1 MANIDRIVNVQI
13 SLNTNG
19 VSKEGFSTMLVVGTH
34 ANTLNRVVTYTNIND
49 LTNDG
54 FSTDD
59 PIYKAVSA
67 AFSQTPRPRQVKV
80 GRRQIEEINISASD
94 IKDNTDY
101 TVTVSGKD
109 TEGNITEKTYKY
121 TSSTGASQSAIITG
135 LQALMTGDTNVTATD
150 ESTSLKLIAKTT
162 GKAFAVKLSNNLTA
176 EITEP
181 TESIAD
187 TMAAIVAS
195 DSDFYGIVLA
205 SRDKDDIMDMAEW
218 VETQTKLFG
227 TATAEQGAKDS
238 EVDTDLLSMLK
249 AKNYYRTF
257 AFYHEL
263 ADSEY
268 LESGVMARCFAIEPG
283 GETWANKVLS
293 GLTADNLTE
302 TEYLAVSGK
311 NGNTFETF
319 RNKSITQNG
328 KVAGDEWIDVIRFRD
343 WLQEEITVNV
353 FNLLINSDKVPYTD
367 AGIALIENQIRQALL
382 LGQRRGGI
390 APTEYDEDN
399 NENLGFTIEMPL
411 AANIPANT
419 KAQRLLEDVNFTA
432 RLAGAIHV
440 VEITGSFTYE
450 NLISE

>member
-34 ANTLNRVVTYTNIND
+34 ANNLNRVTTYTNIND
-49 LTNDG
+49 LINDG

-59 PIYKAVSA
+59 PIYRAVSV

-80 GRRQIEEINISASD
+80 GRRQVEEVNLSVNNV
-94 IKDNTDY
+94 KDNTDY
-101 TVTVSGKD
+101 TITVSSKD
-109 TEGNITEKTYKY
+109 TDGTVDEEAYKY
-121 TSSTGASQSAIITG
+121 NSQTSATATKIVEG
-135 LQALMTGDTNVTATD
+135 LQALMASDTAVTATVSG
-150 ESTSLKLIAKTT
+150 EKLQ
-162 GKAFAVKLSNNLTA
+162 LTA
-176 EITEP
+176 KSGKSFAIKISSNLSALLTEP
-181 TESIAD
+181 TEEIAD
-187 TMAAIVAS
+187 TMSAVMAS

-205 SRDKDDIMDMAEW
+205 SRDKDDIMAMAEW

-227 TATAEQGAKDS
+227 TSTAEQGAKDS
-238 EVDTDLLSMLK
+238 ETDTDLLSMLK

-268 LESGVMARCFAIEPG
+268 LEAGVMARCFAIEPG

-302 TEYLAVSGK
+302 TEYLAISGK

-367 AGIALIENQIRQALL
+367 AGIALVENQIRQALL

>member
-34 ANTLNRVVTYTNIND
+34 ANNLNRVTTYTNIND
-49 LTNDG
+49 LINDG

-59 PIYKAVSA
+59 PIYRAVSA

-80 GRRQIEEINISASD
+80 GRRQVEEVNLSVNNV
-94 IKDNTDY
+94 KDNTDY
-101 TVTVSGKD
+101 TITVSSKD
-109 TEGNITEKTYKY
+109 TDGTVDEEAYKY
-121 TSSTGASQSAIITG
+121 NSQTSATATKIIEG
-135 LQALMTGDTNVTATD
+135 LQALMASDTAVTATASG
-150 ESTSLKLIAKTT
+150 EKLQ
-162 GKAFAVKLSNNLTA
+162 LTA
-176 EITEP
+176 KSGKSFAIKISSNLSAELTEP
-181 TESIAD
+181 TEEIAD
-187 TMAAIVAS
+187 TMSAIMAS

-205 SRDKDDIMDMAEW
+205 SRDKDDIMAMAEW
-218 VETQTKLFG
+218 VETQIKLFG
-227 TATAEQGAKDS
+227 TSTAEQGAKDS
-238 EVDTDLLSMLK
+238 ETDTDLLSMLK

-263 ADSEY
+263 ANNEY
-268 LESGVMARCFAIEPG
+268 LEAGIMARCFAIEPG
-283 GETWANKVLS
+283 GENWANKVLS
-293 GLTADNLTE
+293 GLTADTLTE

-343 WLQEEITVNV
+343 WLQEEITINV

-399 NENLGFTIEMPL
+399 NENLGFSIEMPL

-419 KAQRLLEDVNFTA
+419 KAQRLLEDVKFTA
-432 RLAGAIHV
+432 RLAGAINV

-450 NLISE
+450 NLINE

>member
-34 ANTLNRVVTYTNIND
+34 ANNLNRVTTYTNIND
-49 LTNDG
+49 LINDG

-59 PIYKAVSA
+59 PIYRAVSA

-80 GRRQIEEINISASD
+80 GRRQVEELNVSVSNV
-94 IKDNTDY
+94 KDNTDY
-101 TVTVSGKD
+101 TITVSSKD
-109 TEGNITEKTYKY
+109 NNGNVIEEVYKFS
-121 TSSTGASQSAIITG
+121 SSTSATANSIIEG
-135 LQALMTGDTNVTATD
+135 LQSEMDSDTAVTATVTG
-150 ESTSLKLIAKTT
+150 EKLKLTAKS
-162 GKAFAVKLSNNLTA
+162 GKSFAIKISSNLSA
-176 EITEP
+176 ELTEP
-181 TESIAD
+181 TEEIAD
-187 TMAAIVAS
+187 TMSAVMAS

-205 SRDKDDIMDMAEW
+205 SRDKDDIMAMAEW

-227 TATAEQGAKDS
+227 TSTAEQGAKDS
-238 EVDTDLLSMLK
+238 ETDTDLLSMLK

-268 LESGVMARCFAIEPG
+268 LEAGVMARCFAIEPG

-302 TEYLAVSGK
+302 TEYLAISGK

-353 FNLLINSDKVPYTD
+353 FNLLINSNKVPYTD

-419 KAQRLLEDVNFTA
+419 KAQRLLEDVSFTA

>member
-34 ANTLNRVVTYTNIND
+34 ANNLNRVTTYTNIND
-49 LTNDG
+49 LINDG

-59 PIYKAVSA
+59 PIYRAVSA

-80 GRRQIEEINISASD
+80 GRRQVEEVNLSVNNV
-94 IKDNTDY
+94 KDNTDY
-101 TVTVSGKD
+101 TITVSSKD
-109 TEGNITEKTYKY
+109 TDGTVDEEAYKY
-121 TSSTGASQSAIITG
+121 NSQTSATATKIVEG
-135 LQALMTGDTNVTATD
+135 LQALMASDTAVTATASG
-150 ESTSLKLIAKTT
+150 EKLQ
-162 GKAFAVKLSNNLTA
+162 LTA
-176 EITEP
+176 KSGKSFAIKISSNLSAELTEP
-181 TESIAD
+181 TEEIAD
-187 TMAAIVAS
+187 TMSAVMAS

-205 SRDKDDIMDMAEW
+205 SRDKDDIMAMAEW

-227 TATAEQGAKDS
+227 TSTVEQGAKDS
-238 EVDTDLLSMLK
+238 ETDTDLLSMLK

-257 AFYHEL
+257 TFYHEL

-268 LESGVMARCFAIEPG
+268 LEAGVMARCFAIEPG

-302 TEYLAVSGK
+302 TEYLAISGK

-367 AGIALIENQIRQALL
+367 AGIALVENQIRQALL

-411 AANIPANT
+411 AADIPANT

>member
-49 LTNDG
+49 LINDG

-80 GRRQIEEINISASD
+80 GRRQVDEVNISVNNV
-94 IKDNTDY
+94 KDNTDY
-101 TVTVSGKD
+101 TITVSSKD
-109 TEGNITEKTYKY
+109 TNGIITEQAYKFN
-121 TSSTGASQSAIITG
+121 SSISATASAICEG
-135 LQALMTGDTNVTATD
+135 LQNAMASDTAVTAAASG
-150 ESTSLKLIAKTT
+150 EKLKLTAKS
-162 GKAFAVKLSNNLTA
+162 GKSFAIKISSNLSA
-176 EITEP
+176 ELTEP
-181 TESIAD
+181 TEEIAD
-187 TMAAIVAS
+187 SMNAIMAS
-195 DSDFYGIVLA
+195 DADFYGIVLA
-205 SRDKDDIMDMAEW
+205 SRDKDDIMAMAEW
-218 VETQTKLFG
+218 VETQIKLFG
-227 TATAEQGAKDS
+227 TSTAEQGAKDS
-238 EVDTDLLSMLK
+238 ETDTDLLSMLK

-263 ADSEY
+263 ADNEY
-268 LESGVMARCFAIEPG
+268 LEAGIMARCFAIEPG
-283 GETWANKVLS
+283 SETWANKVLS

-419 KAQRLLEDVNFTA
+419 KAQRLLEDVKFTA

-450 NLISE
+450 NLINE

>member
-34 ANTLNRVVTYTNIND
+34 ANNLNRVTTYTNIND
-49 LTNDG
+49 LINDG

-59 PIYKAVSA
+59 PIYRAVSA

-80 GRRQIEEINISASD
+80 GRRQVEEVNLSVNNV
-94 IKDNTDY
+94 KDNTDY
-101 TVTVSGKD
+101 TITVSSKD
-109 TEGNITEKTYKY
+109 TDGTVDEEAYKY
-121 TSSTGASQSAIITG
+121 NSQTSATATKIVEG
-135 LQALMTGDTNVTATD
+135 LQALMASDTAVTATVSG
-150 ESTSLKLIAKTT
+150 EKLQ
-162 GKAFAVKLSNNLTA
+162 LTA
-176 EITEP
+176 KSGKSFAIKISSNLSAELTEP
-181 TESIAD
+181 TEEIAD
-187 TMAAIVAS
+187 TMSAVMAS

-205 SRDKDDIMDMAEW
+205 SIDKDDIMAMAEW

-227 TATAEQGAKDS
+227 TSTAEQGAKDS
-238 EVDTDLLSMLK
+238 ETDTDLLSMLK

-257 AFYHEL
+257 AFYHKL

-268 LESGVMARCFAIEPG
+268 LEAGVMARCFAIEPG

-302 TEYLAVSGK
+302 TEYLAISGK

-367 AGIALIENQIRQALL
+367 AGIALVENQIRQALL

-411 AANIPANT
+411 AANILANT

>member
-34 ANTLNRVVTYTNIND
+34 ANNLNRVTTYTNIND
-49 LTNDG
+49 LINDG

-80 GRRQIEEINISASD
+80 GRRQVDEVNISVNNV
-94 IKDNTDY
+94 KDNTDY
-101 TVTVSGKD
+101 TITVSSKD
-109 TEGNITEKTYKY
+109 TNGIITEQAYKFN
-121 TSSTGASQSAIITG
+121 SSISATASAICEG
-135 LQALMTGDTNVTATD
+135 LQNAMASDTAVTAAASG
-150 ESTSLKLIAKTT
+150 ENLKLTAKS
-162 GKAFAVKLSNNLTA
+162 GKSFAIKISSNLSA
-176 EITEP
+176 ELTEP
-181 TESIAD
+181 TEEIAD
-187 TMAAIVAS
+187 SMNAIMAS
-195 DSDFYGIVLA
+195 DADFYGIVLA
-205 SRDKDDIMDMAEW
+205 SRDKDDIMAMAEW

-227 TATAEQGAKDS
+227 TSTAEQGAKDS
-238 EVDTDLLSMLK
+238 ETDTDLLSMLK

-268 LESGVMARCFAIEPG
+268 LEAGVMARCFAIEPG

-302 TEYLAVSGK
+302 TEYLAISGK

-367 AGIALIENQIRQALL
+367 AGIALVENQIRQALL

-450 NLISE
+450 NLINE

>member
-34 ANTLNRVVTYTNIND
+34 ANNLNRVTTYTNIND
-49 LTNDG
+49 LINDG

-59 PIYKAVSA
+59 PIYRAVSA

-80 GRRQIEEINISASD
+80 GRRQVEEVNLSVNNV
-94 IKDNTDY
+94 KDNTDY
-101 TVTVSGKD
+101 TITVSSKD
-109 TEGNITEKTYKY
+109 TDGTVDEEAYKY
-121 TSSTGASQSAIITG
+121 NSQTSATATKIVEG
-135 LQALMTGDTNVTATD
+135 LQALMASDTAVTATVSG
-150 ESTSLKLIAKTT
+150 EKLQ
-162 GKAFAVKLSNNLTA
+162 LTA
-176 EITEP
+176 KSGKSFAIKISSNLSAEFTEP
-181 TESIAD
+181 TEEIAD
-187 TMAAIVAS
+187 TMSAVMAS

-205 SRDKDDIMDMAEW
+205 SRDKDDIMAMAEW

-227 TATAEQGAKDS
+227 TSTAEQGAKGS
-238 EVDTDLLSMLK
+238 ETDTDLLSMLK

-257 AFYHEL
+257 TFYHEL

-268 LESGVMARCFAIEPG
+268 LEAGVMARCFAIEPG

-302 TEYLAVSGK
+302 TEYLAISGK

-367 AGIALIENQIRQALL
+367 AGIALVENQIRQALL

>member
-34 ANTLNRVVTYTNIND
+34 ANNLNRVTTYTNIND
-49 LTNDG
+49 LINDG

-59 PIYKAVSA
+59 PIYRAVSA

-80 GRRQIEEINISASD
+80 GRRQVEEVNLSVNNV
-94 IKDNTDY
+94 KDNTDY
-101 TVTVSGKD
+101 TITVSSKD
-109 TEGNITEKTYKY
+109 TDGTVDEEAYKY
-121 TSSTGASQSAIITG
+121 NSQTSATATKIVEG
-135 LQALMTGDTNVTATD
+135 LQALMASDTAVTATVSG
-150 ESTSLKLIAKTT
+150 EKLQ
-162 GKAFAVKLSNNLTA
+162 LTA
-176 EITEP
+176 KSGKSFAIKISSNLSALLTEP
-181 TESIAD
+181 TEEIAD
-187 TMAAIVAS
+187 TMSAVMAS

-205 SRDKDDIMDMAEW
+205 SRDKDDIMAMAEW

-227 TATAEQGAKDS
+227 TSTAEQGAKDS
-238 EVDTDLLSMLK
+238 ETDTDLLSMLK

-268 LESGVMARCFAIEPG
+268 LEAGVMARCFAIEPG

-302 TEYLAVSGK
+302 TEYLAISGK

-367 AGIALIENQIRQALL
+367 AGIALVENQIRQALL

>member
-34 ANTLNRVVTYTNIND
+34 ANTLNRVTTYTNIND

-54 FSTDD
+54 FCTDD
-59 PIYKAVSA
+59 PIYKAVSV
-67 AFSQTPRPRQVKV
+67 AFSQIPRPRQVKV
-80 GRRQIEEINISASD
+80 GRRQIEEVNVSVNNV
-94 IKDNTDY
+94 KDNTDY
-101 TVTVSGKD
+101 TITVSSKD
-109 TEGNITEKTYKY
+109 TDGTVDEEAYKY
-121 TSSTGASQSAIITG
+121 NSQTSATATKIVEG
-135 LQALMTGDTNVTATD
+135 LQALMASDTAVTATVSG
-150 ESTSLKLIAKTT
+150 EKLQ
-162 GKAFAVKLSNNLTA
+162 LTA
-176 EITEP
+176 KSSKSFAIKISSNLSAELTEP
-181 TESIAD
+181 TEEIAD
-187 TMAAIVAS
+187 TMSAVMAS

-205 SRDKDDIMDMAEW
+205 SRDKDDIMAMAEW

-227 TATAEQGAKDS
+227 TSTAEQGAKDS
-238 EVDTDLLSMLK
+238 ETDTDLLSMLK

-268 LESGVMARCFAIEPG
+268 LEAGVMARCFAIEPG

-302 TEYLAVSGK
+302 TEYLAISGK

-367 AGIALIENQIRQALL
+367 AGIALVENQIRQALL

>member
-34 ANTLNRVVTYTNIND
+34 ANNLNRVTTYTNIND
-49 LTNDG
+49 LINDG

-59 PIYKAVSA
+59 PIYRAVSA

-80 GRRQIEEINISASD
+80 GRRQVEEVNLSVNNV
-94 IKDNTDY
+94 KDNTDY
-101 TVTVSGKD
+101 TITVSSKD
-109 TEGNITEKTYKY
+109 TDGTVDEEAYKY
-121 TSSTGASQSAIITG
+121 NSQTSATATKIVEG
-135 LQALMTGDTNVTATD
+135 LQALMASDTAVTATASG
-150 ESTSLKLIAKTT
+150 EKLQ
-162 GKAFAVKLSNNLTA
+162 LTA
-176 EITEP
+176 KSGKSFAIKISSNLSAELTEP
-181 TESIAD
+181 TEEIAD
-187 TMAAIVAS
+187 TMSAVMAS

-205 SRDKDDIMDMAEW
+205 SRDKDDIMAMAEW

-227 TATAEQGAKDS
+227 TSTAEQGAKDS
-238 EVDTDLLSMLK
+238 ETDTDLLSMLK

-268 LESGVMARCFAIEPG
+268 LEAGVMARCFAIEPG

-302 TEYLAVSGK
+302 TEYLAISGK

-367 AGIALIENQIRQALL
+367 AGIALVENQIRQALL

-419 KAQRLLEDVNFTA
+419 KAQRLLEDVSFTA

>member
-34 ANTLNRVVTYTNIND
+34 ANNLNRVTTYTNIND
-49 LTNDG
+49 LINDG

-59 PIYKAVSA
+59 PIYRAVSA

-80 GRRQIEEINISASD
+80 GRKQVEEVNLSVNNV
-94 IKDNTDY
+94 KDNTDY
-101 TVTVSGKD
+101 TITVSSKD
-109 TEGNITEKTYKY
+109 TDGTVDEEAYKY
-121 TSSTGASQSAIITG
+121 NSQTSATAIKIVEG
-135 LQALMTGDTNVTATD
+135 LQALMASDTAVTATASG
-150 ESTSLKLIAKTT
+150 EKLQ
-162 GKAFAVKLSNNLTA
+162 LTA
-176 EITEP
+176 KSSKSFAIKISSNLSAELTEP
-181 TESIAD
+181 TEEIAD
-187 TMAAIVAS
+187 TMNAVMAS

-205 SRDKDDIMDMAEW
+205 SRDKDDIMAMAEW

-227 TATAEQGAKDS
+227 TSTAEQGAKDS
-238 EVDTDLLSMLK
+238 ETDTDLLSMLK

-268 LESGVMARCFAIEPG
+268 LEAGVMARCFAIEPG

-302 TEYLAVSGK
+302 TEYLAISGK

-367 AGIALIENQIRQALL
+367 AGIALVENQIRQALL

>member
-34 ANTLNRVVTYTNIND
+34 ANNLNRVTTYTNIND
-49 LTNDG
+49 LINDG

-59 PIYKAVSA
+59 PIYRAVSA

-80 GRRQIEEINISASD
+80 GRRQVEEVNLSVNNV
-94 IKDNTDY
+94 KDNTDY
-101 TVTVSGKD
+101 TITVSSKD
-109 TEGNITEKTYKY
+109 TDGTVDEEAYKY
-121 TSSTGASQSAIITG
+121 NSQTSATAIKIVEG
-135 LQALMTGDTNVTATD
+135 LQALMASDTAVTATASG
-150 ESTSLKLIAKTT
+150 EKLQ
-162 GKAFAVKLSNNLTA
+162 LTA
-176 EITEP
+176 KSGKSFAIKISSNLSAELTEP
-181 TESIAD
+181 TEEIAD
-187 TMAAIVAS
+187 TMNAVMAS

-205 SRDKDDIMDMAEW
+205 SRDKDDIMAMAEW

-227 TATAEQGAKDS
+227 TSTAEQGAKDS
-238 EVDTDLLSMLK
+238 ETDTDLLSMLK

-268 LESGVMARCFAIEPG
+268 LEAGVMARCFAIEPG

>member
-34 ANTLNRVVTYTNIND
+34 ANNLNRVTTYTNIND
-49 LTNDG
+49 LINDG

-59 PIYKAVSA
+59 PIYRAVSA

-80 GRRQIEEINISASD
+80 GRRQVEEVNLSVNNV
-94 IKDNTDY
+94 KDNTDY
-101 TVTVSGKD
+101 TITVSSKD
-109 TEGNITEKTYKY
+109 TDGTVDEEAYKY
-121 TSSTGASQSAIITG
+121 NSQTSATATKIVEG
-135 LQALMTGDTNVTATD
+135 LQALMASDTAVTATVSG
-150 ESTSLKLIAKTT
+150 EKLQ
-162 GKAFAVKLSNNLTA
+162 LTA
-176 EITEP
+176 KSGKSFAIKISSNLSAELTEP
-181 TESIAD
+181 TEEIAD
-187 TMAAIVAS
+187 TMSAVMAS

-205 SRDKDDIMDMAEW
+205 SRDKDDIMAMAEW

-227 TATAEQGAKDS
+227 TSTAEQGAKDS
-238 EVDTDLLSMLK
+238 ETDTDLLSMLK

-268 LESGVMARCFAIEPG
+268 LEAGVMARCFAIEPG
-283 GETWANKVLS
+283 GETWENKVLS
-293 GLTADNLTE
+293 GLTADNLKE
-302 TEYLAVSGK
+302 TEYLAISGK

-343 WLQEEITVNV
+343 WLQEEISVNV

-367 AGIALIENQIRQALL
+367 AGIALVENQIRQALL

>member
-34 ANTLNRVVTYTNIND
+34 ANNLNRVTTYTNIND
-49 LTNDG
+49 LINDG

-59 PIYKAVSA
+59 PIYRAVSA

-80 GRRQIEEINISASD
+80 GRRQVEEVNLSVNNV
-94 IKDNTDY
+94 KDNTDY
-101 TVTVSGKD
+101 TITVSSKD
-109 TEGNITEKTYKY
+109 TDGTVDEEAYKY
-121 TSSTGASQSAIITG
+121 NSQTSATATKIVEG
-135 LQALMTGDTNVTATD
+135 LQALMASDTAVTATASG
-150 ESTSLKLIAKTT
+150 EKLQ
-162 GKAFAVKLSNNLTA
+162 LTA
-176 EITEP
+176 KSGKSFAIKISSNLSAELTEP
-181 TESIAD
+181 TEEIAD
-187 TMAAIVAS
+187 TMSAVMAG

-205 SRDKDDIMDMAEW
+205 SRDKDDIMAMAEW

-227 TATAEQGAKDS
+227 TSTAEQGAKDS
-238 EVDTDLLSMLK
+238 ETDTDLLSMLK

-268 LESGVMARCFAIEPG
+268 LEAGVMARCFAIEPG

-302 TEYLAVSGK
+302 TEYLAISGK

-367 AGIALIENQIRQALL
+367 AGIALVENQIRQALL

>member
-13 SLNTNG
+13 SLNTNN
-19 VSKEGFSTMLVVGTH
+19 VSSEGFNTILVVGAHMNGTE
-34 ANTLNRVVTYTNIND
+34 RVKTYTNITD
-49 LTNDG
+49 LTTDG
-54 FSTDD
+54 FSTTDA
-59 PIYKAVSA
+59 IYKAVSV
-67 AFSQTPRPRQVKV
+67 AFSQIPRPRQVKV
-80 GRRQIEEINISASD
+80 GRRQIEEVNVSVNN

-101 TVTVSGKD
+101 TVTISSKDNKGIITEQEYKFNSSTSATATTIVSGLQSVMTDD
-109 TEGNITEKTYKY
+109 TV
-121 TSSTGASQSAIITG
+121 
-135 LQALMTGDTNVTATD
+135 VTATV
-150 ESTSLKLIAKTT
+150 ESENLKLVAKSSKT
-162 GKAFAVKLSNNLTA
+162 FSVKVSSNLSIELA
-176 EITEP
+176 EP
-181 TESIAD
+181 TEEIAD
-187 TMAAIVAS
+187 TMSAIMAS

-205 SRDKDDIMDMAEW
+205 SRDKDDIMAMAEW

-227 TATAEQGAKDS
+227 TSTSEPGAKDS
-238 EVDTDLLSMLK
+238 ETNTDLLSMLK

-268 LESGVMARCFAIEPG
+268 LEAGVMARCFAIEPG

-293 GLTADNLTE
+293 GLTADNLTK
-302 TEYLAVSGK
+302 TEYLAITNK
-311 NGNTFETF
+311 NGNTFETS

-367 AGIALIENQIRQALL
+367 TGIALVENQIRQALL

-419 KAQRLLEDVNFTA
+419 KAQRLLENVNFTA

-440 VEITGSFTYE
+440 VEITGSFIYE

>member
-49 LTNDG
+49 LINDG

-80 GRRQIEEINISASD
+80 GRRQVDEVNISVNNLR
-94 IKDNTDY
+94 DNTDY
-101 TVTVSGKD
+101 TITVSSKD
-109 TEGNITEKTYKY
+109 TNGIVTEQAYKFN
-121 TSSTGASQSAIITG
+121 SSISATVSAICEG
-135 LQALMTGDTNVTATD
+135 LQNAMASDTAVTAAASG
-150 ESTSLKLIAKTT
+150 ENLKLTAKS
-162 GKAFAVKLSNNLTA
+162 GKSFAIKISNNLYA
-176 EITEP
+176 ELTEP
-181 TESIAD
+181 TEEIAD
-187 TMAAIVAS
+187 SMSAIMAS

-205 SRDKDDIMDMAEW
+205 SRDKDDIMAMSEW

-227 TATAEQGAKDS
+227 TSTAEQGAKDS
-238 EVDTDLLSMLK
+238 ETDTDLLSMLK

-268 LESGVMARCFAIEPG
+268 LEAGIMARCFAIEPG
-283 GETWANKVLS
+283 GENWANKVLS
-293 GLTADNLTE
+293 GLTADALTE

-399 NENLGFTIEMPL
+399 NENLGFSIEMPL

-419 KAQRLLEDVNFTA
+419 KAQRLLEDVKFTA
-432 RLAGAIHV
+432 RLAGAINV